1 MSVWTHN
8 RVEVDL
14 DESGIA
20 VVTLHGE
27 HETYGAVAIERRLA
41 ALVQR
46 GRAVVVDLSH
56 ATFVDWAVLGAL
68 LRARTWAERVGADLV
83 LVLGDGREPAIP
95 RIFEITG
102 LLRTFRTARNR
113 EEALQS
119 LRGGSVA
126 A

>member
-1 MSVWTHN
+1 MAGRKPRGGT
-8 RVEVDL
+8 
-14 DESGIA
+14 
-20 VVTLHGE
+20 
-27 HETYGAVAIERRLA
+27 GARGTPARGGA
-41 ALVQR
+41 AR
-46 GRAVVVDLSH
+46 SAPARPIRAVVFDLSH
-56 ATFVDWAVLGAL
+56 ATFVDSAVLGAL
-68 LRARTWAERVGADLV
+68 LRARTRAEREGADLV